1 MEEHGDFLFRFALI
15 RLRDPQ
21 KAEDAV
27 QETFLA
33 ALKGGQ
39 NFAGRSGEKRWLA
52 GIWKNKIID
61 YFRKASRET
70 SFTDLQF
77 YSDEELMEWKLRQRR
92 NGQNSRAEYPR
103 LDWLRDSRAWQG
115 AQRYVLSLDPSPTG
129 VGEGADAGGG

>member
-1 MEEHGDFLFRFALI
+1 VEEHEDFLFRFALI
-15 RLRDPQ
+15 RLRAPQ
-21 KAEDAV
+21 RAEDAV

-33 ALKGGQ
+33 ALKGGR

-92 NGQNSRAEYPR
+92 IGQNSRAEYPR
-103 LDWLRDSRAWQG
+103 LDWLRDSRA
-115 AQRYVLSLDPSPTG
+115 
-129 VGEGADAGGG
+129 